1 MELLFYYSI
10 YIYIIINL
18 DLKSKYIFFLNKKK
32 IKLLMITRK
41 QIY

>member
-18 DLKSKYIFFLNKKK
+18 DLKSKYIFFLNKKED
-32 IKLLMITRK
+32 
-41 QIY
+41 